1 MRTGLAGARL
11 APSFEGIHFDGEA
24 GSERVQ
30 RVASPP
36 SRGAVTQETQ
46 ANHANTCSQHEQ
58 NGCRGGCIR
67 TPVGGAARP
76 ILTPPSRRHRMSPTI
91 PLCMQRK
98 HVETIIPLW
107 CFLTRTVFLVLG
119 VLACSAW
126 SGTSWAGGE
135 APAISAEPVDGSVT
149 GSMPL
154 RLWVFCA
161 GQGCADGLAGAWASA
176 KAWRMARTCCN
187 PVSTDATGQGEPWEP
202 GLPARAA
209 LFPGRGRLGYRRRL
223 GRPMRSTLVLSRAPV
238 CNLHD

>member
-1 MRTGLAGARL
+1 MTARRAASACNEWQAPPPGAQSRRKHKQITQTHAASTSKMGAGVDA
-11 APSFEGIHFDGEA
+11 FERQ
-24 GSERVQ
+24 S
-30 RVASPP
+30 
-36 SRGAVTQETQ
+36 
-46 ANHANTCSQHEQ
+46 
-58 NGCRGGCIR
+58 
-67 TPVGGAARP
+67 AARP

-161 GQGCADGLAGAWASA
+161 GQGCADDLAGAWASA